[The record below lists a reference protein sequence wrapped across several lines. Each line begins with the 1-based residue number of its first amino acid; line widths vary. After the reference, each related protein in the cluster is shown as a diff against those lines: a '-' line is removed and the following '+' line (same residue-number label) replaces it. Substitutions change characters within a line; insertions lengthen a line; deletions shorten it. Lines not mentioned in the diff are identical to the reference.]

1 MTPGRRSL
9 TRLAADAPSAVSTA
23 EPVDSVCPGP
33 WVRATARTGRAAY
46 AETARDTELMRA
58 DVQAAYADFER
69 IGDRWGL
76 PSILAN
82 RAQLRT
88 MDGDLTGG
96 GRLRAGLAV
105 HSRSGIARG
114 HHADHVRLSGR
125 AARLGDHESAR
136 VHVQTAKDQMAGQPR
151 LTERAMFADAVLAMA
166 LWFGDDCERARS
178 ICAELRAVVTG
189 GPSNSP
195 VQQHVV
201 ALVRSVTGFV
211 AAQSGDMSTATA
223 DLQVAY
229 RQQCPPD
236 MPIVANAEVCA
247 VALAHALGRAED
259 AAVMLGAAAKV
270 RGPDDRTDPAVAPGQ
285 RVAPRTR

>member
-1 MTPGRRSL
+1 MGVAFDPGQPGAAADDGRRS
-9 TRLAADAPSAVSTA
+9 
-23 EPVDSVCPGP
+23 
-33 WVRATARTGRAAY
+33 
-46 AETARDTELMRA
+46 
-58 DVQAAYADFER
+58 
-69 IGDRWGL
+69 DRRW
-76 PSILAN
+76 PTTS
-82 RAQLRT
+82 
-88 MDGDLTGG
+88 
-96 GRLRAGLAV
+96 GLAV
-105 HSRSGIARG
+105 RPRSGIARG

-229 RQQCPPD
+229 P
-236 MPIVANAEVCA
+236 
-247 VALAHALGRAED
+247 
-259 AAVMLGAAAKV
+259 AAVSTRHAHRGERRGMRCGARACPRPGRGCGRHAGCRGEGARSRRPDRPRRRTWPASCAPHSVTASTRNTPRERVLPHPGRLPRSARRGRDQPAGCAGPRPAASN
-270 RGPDDRTDPAVAPGQ
+270 RATTDC
-285 RVAPRTR
+285 R